1 VARKVVGLDIG
12 TTAVRAAEVS
22 VRRGQVVLERVGQA
36 GLPDGAVVD
45 GEVIDP
51 AAVAIAI
58 KDLWRRT
65 RISSRRVII
74 GVANQRVVVRLV
86 DLPWM
91 QPAELRS
98 SLAFQAGDYLPIP
111 VDQTELDYAVIGEH
125 EAAGGQRLLRVL
137 LVAAQKE
144 MLAGHLEAVRAAG
157 LRPAGDDLNPI
168 ALLRSLGPV
177 AGFEEGAEALV
188 DVGAR
193 VTNLVVHDNGVL
205 RFVRILLMGGE
216 DVTSTL
222 ARVMELDRDAAE
234 RAKLAAS
241 AGDDVDPEAADLVAQ
256 RLEVFVEEVRGS
268 LDFYRSQQDSTPLAR
283 VVVSGR
289 RLAARPAGRA
299 APGRH
304 RRARRAR
311 PHPGRAPG
319 RAPRPGGRG
328 HAGPWALLHRAE
340 LRRGRPAGDHHRQRR
355 DRPEVA
361 RTGRDLGRHRLPQEL
376 RLRLAAPVRLAAV
389 RPGQHRDPLPGQ
401 PVGRDPE
408 PVGAACL
415 IG

>member
-1 VARKVVGLDIG
+1 MQGDANVARKVVGLDIG

-22 VRRGQVVLERVGQA
+22 VRHGQAVLERIGQA
-36 GLPDGAVVD
+36 GLPEGAVVD

-51 AAVAIAI
+51 AAVAVAI

-91 QPAELRS
+91 QPNELRS

-111 VDQTELDYAVIGEH
+111 VDQTELDHAVIGEL

-144 MLAGHLEAVRAAG
+144 MLAGHLRAVREAG
-157 LRPAGDDLNPI
+157 LRPVGIDLNPI

-177 AGFEEGAEALV
+177 AGFGEGAEALV

-193 VTNLVVHDNGVL
+193 ITNMVVHDNGVL

-222 ARVMELDRDAAE
+222 ERVLELDRDAAE

-241 AGDDVDPEAADLVAQ
+241 AGDEVDPEAGELVGQ

-268 LDFYRSQQDSTPLAR
+268 LDFYRSQPDATPLGR
-283 VVVSGR
+283 VVVSGGGSLLGPLVE
-289 RLAARPAGRA
+289 RLQAAAGVPVER
-299 APGRH
+299 GRTLAGV
-304 RRARRAR
+304 RV
-311 PHPGRAPG
+311 GRLGLDAD
-319 RAPRPGGRG
+319 
-328 HAGPWALLHRAE
+328 ALAE
-340 LRRGRPAGDHHRQRR
+340 LEP
-355 DRPEVA
+355 
-361 RTGRDLGRHRLPQEL
+361 TI
-376 RLRLAAPVRLAAV
+376 AV
-389 RPGQHRDPLPGQ
+389 
-401 PVGRDPE
+401 PVGLAMRA
-408 PVGAACL
+408 VA
-415 IG
+415 